1 MTKITEEIKKL
12 LAEEKRM
19 HREAVTYID
28 KAPKGVLKYQ
38 RINDKVYYYSQENNT
53 KRIYIKRNQM
63 DLVQKLAQKDYMQRV
78 KKNLSKQ
85 IQLIQ
90 KFICEFDEESLE
102 KIYNELPEIK
112 KLLVKTLEN
121 DTEKIVEK
129 WENEKYEPYRAFPE
143 NMIYETEKGEMVRS
157 KSEVII
163 ANVLYH
169 HREILEY
176 RYEKPLELKTKDGK
190 YIVIHPDFTIINK
203 KTGKIYYY
211 EHAGCMS
218 DAKYAS
224 DFVKK
229 INLYA
234 NNNIIQGSQLLVSY
248 EAEDASLDI
257 NCVKKLVRS
266 II

>member
-1 MTKITEEIKKL
+1 MKKI
-12 LAEEKRM
+12 
-19 HREAVTYID
+19 
-28 KAPKGVLKYQ
+28 
-38 RINDKVYYYSQENNT
+38 
-53 KRIYIKRNQM
+53 
-63 DLVQKLAQKDYMQRV
+63 
-78 KKNLSKQ
+78 LSKQ

-90 KFICEFDEESLE
+90 KFIREFDEESLE

-121 DTEKIVEK
+121 DTEKSVEK
-129 WENEKYEPYRAFPE
+129 WENEKYETYRAFPE